1 MITGVLHGTITE
13 IVYLETRGDSYILFR
28 CSVCPVK
35 VQPVTS
41 FSQPVTVLIKQ
52 VTPPSFQ
59 YSLRLI
65 RLT

>member
-41 FSQPVTVLIKQ
+41 FSQPVTVLIKPQ
-52 VTPPSFQ
+52 SNPAKFSVFSETN
-59 YSLRLI
+59 
-65 RLT
+65 